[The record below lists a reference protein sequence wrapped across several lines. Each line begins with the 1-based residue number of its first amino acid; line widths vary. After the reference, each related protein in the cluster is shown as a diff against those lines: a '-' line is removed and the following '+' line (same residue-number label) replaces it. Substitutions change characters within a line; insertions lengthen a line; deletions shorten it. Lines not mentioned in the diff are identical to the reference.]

1 MGVFSLAGGAIYDAL
16 VLHSCDLS
24 VVTAGQYEPA
34 FCMLSLCFLCLGL
47 AGRLGMCISVHVTVP
62 LSDLAEAV
70 RSALFTT
77 GKTRYKL

>member
-1 MGVFSLAGGAIYDAL
+1 MGIFSLAGGAIYDAL

-24 VVTAGQYEPA
+24 AVTAGQYEPA

-47 AGRLGMCISVHVTVP
+47 AGCLGMCISVHVTVP
-62 LSDLAEAV
+62 LSDLAEVV